1 MQPGAGR
8 PFHTTRLR
16 YDPTFALEV
25 RWCADHGL
33 PHSALLAWDPED
45 RAKLT
50 AHILEESARCQMCGT
65 SPWEW
70 EEDPFAYEPVQET
83 CRGCQLRDMASDEV
97 SQGRGQRVVLI
108 PKRVAAKRR
117 AMPRRAPTLR
127 RR

>member
-1 MQPGAGR
+1 
-8 PFHTTRLR
+8 
-16 YDPTFALEV
+16 V

-108 PKRVAAKRR
+108 PKRVAEKRR
-117 AMPRRAPTLR
+117 AVPRRAPTLR